1 MIFADK
7 LIALR
12 KRNGMSQEE
21 LADKLNVTRQSISKW
36 EGAQSVPD
44 LQKILQLSQLFGV
57 STDVLLK
64 DELSLDETVPTEP
77 QSFCKKI
84 SLEEANAFLSHSK
97 EMARLYS
104 IATALCI
111 FAVIP
116 LMLFLS
122 PQLVAIM
129 GELTAV
135 AVGLV
140 IMFVSVALGAGIF
153 IYGSFKNQPYKY
165 LDTTIFELQYGVK
178 GMVEQHKQSYQPYY
192 ARNNIIGV
200 VLCVLSVIPI
210 TVVAILA
217 SQYTMY
223 ALCAM
228 MVIVIIA
235 VALFVYSGTKW
246 SALQKLLAE
255 GEYSKNGKKINGTME
270 KVSGIYWPLVL
281 AVYLGYSF
289 ITNDWGRSWI
299 VWPVAAVLFAVVSGI
314 VDLVAGKSD
323 GKEDKE

>member
-64 DELSLDETVPTEP
+64 DELSLDDCPTTEP
-77 QSFCKKI
+77 QSYCKKVT
-84 SLEEANAFLSHSK
+84 LEQANQFLTHAS
-97 EMARLYS
+97 ELARLYS

-111 FAVIP
+111 FAVVP
-116 LMLFLS
+116 LLFFLS
-122 PQLVAIM
+122 PLLVSVM
-129 GELTAV
+129 GESTSV

-140 IMFVSVALGAGIF
+140 LLFVFVALGVAIF
-153 IYGSFKNQPYKY
+153 IYIGFKNQPYKY
-165 LDTTIFELQYGVK
+165 LEDTIFELDYGVS
-178 GMVEQHKQSYQPYY
+178 GVVEQRKQDYRPYY

-200 VLCVLSVIPI
+200 VLCVLSVIPV
-210 TVVAILA
+210 TVVAITK
-217 SQYTMY
+217 SDYTMF

-228 MVIVIIA
+228 IVMVIIA
-235 VALFVYSGTKW
+235 VVLFVYSGTRW

-255 GEYSKNGKKINGTME
+255 GDYSKNGKKINGTLD
-270 KVSGIYWPLVL
+270 KISGIYWPLVL
-281 AVYLGYSF
+281 AIYLGYSF
-289 ITNDWGRSWI
+289 ISNNWGRSWI
-299 VWPVAAVLFAVVSGI
+299 VWPVAAVLFAVVSAI
-314 VDLVAGKSD
+314 VDLIAERSD
-323 GKEDKE
+323 SDNKE

>member
-64 DELSLDETVPTEP
+64 DELSLDDCPTTEP
-77 QSFCKKI
+77 QSYCKKVT
-84 SLEEANAFLSHSK
+84 LEEANKFLANSRELAK
-97 EMARLYS
+97 LYS

-111 FAVIP
+111 FAVVP
-116 LMLFLS
+116 LLFFLS
-122 PQLVAIM
+122 PLLVSLL
-129 GELTAV
+129 GESTSV

-140 IMFVSVALGAGIF
+140 LLFVFVALGAATF
-153 IYGSFKNQPYKY
+153 IYIGFKNQPYKY
-165 LDTTIFELQYGVK
+165 LEDTIFELDYGVS
-178 GMVEQHKQSYQPYY
+178 GVVEQRKQNYRPYY

-200 VLCVLSVIPI
+200 VLCVLSVIPV
-210 TVVAILA
+210 TVVAITK
-217 SQYTMY
+217 SDYTMF

-228 MVIVIIA
+228 LVMVIIA
-235 VALFVYSGTKW
+235 VVLFVYSGTRW

-255 GEYSKNGKKINGTME
+255 GDYSKNGKKINGTLD
-270 KVSGIYWPLVL
+270 KISGIYWPLVL
-281 AVYLGYSF
+281 AIYLGYSF
-289 ITNDWGRSWI
+289 ITNNWGRSWI
-299 VWPVAAVLFAVVSGI
+299 VWPVAAVLFAVVSAI
-314 VDLVAGKSD
+314 VDLIAGRSD
-323 GKEDKE
+323 SDNKE